1 MFGAICGDTLGST
14 YEWYNVKYC
23 PTAEELLTRPSR
35 FTDDFVMTC
44 AVADGLK
51 NALSEIGAVTV
62 TDDSFNEMIKREITK
77 SLVTFGRKYP
87 NAGYGDSFYNWL
99 LSEVHEPYN
108 SWGNGAA
115 MRVSYAGWIAR
126 TLDEAERFGELSA
139 AVTHNYLE
147 GIKAAKVI
155 AGSIFILKIGGKKA
169 DVTEYVKMYYDI
181 NFTLDDIRADYRFD
195 VSCQGS
201 VPQAIVAF
209 IEGENYVDVV
219 SRAISIGG
227 DSDTIA
233 AIAGSLAEVIYPI
246 PEDILTFVKSKLD
259 AFLLNSI
266 TEAAAFVSKRGG
278 YMV

>member
-1 MFGAICGDTLGST
+1 MKT
-14 YEWYNVKYC
+14 
-23 PTAEELLTRPSR
+23 
-35 FTDDFVMTC
+35 
-44 AVADGLK
+44 
-51 NALSEIGAVTV
+51 
-62 TDDSFNEMIKREITK
+62 
-77 SLVTFGRKYP
+77 
-87 NAGYGDSFYNWL
+87 
-99 LSEVHEPYN
+99 
-108 SWGNGAA
+108 
-115 MRVSYAGWIAR
+115 
-126 TLDEAERFGELSA
+126 
-139 AVTHNYLE
+139 
-147 GIKAAKVI
+147 
-155 AGSIFILKIGGKKA
+155 GGKKA
-169 DVTEYVKMYYDI
+169 DVTEYVKLYYDI